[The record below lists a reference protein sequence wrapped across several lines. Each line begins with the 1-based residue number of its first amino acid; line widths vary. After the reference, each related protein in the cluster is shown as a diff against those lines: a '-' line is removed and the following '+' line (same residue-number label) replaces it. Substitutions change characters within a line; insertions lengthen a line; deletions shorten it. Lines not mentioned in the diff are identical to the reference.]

1 MTQVQG
7 RIEGEEWE
15 TIIPSSLTVVQARS
29 VLLDEGGL
37 PCCETDTTELAT
49 LNLDEDTNI
58 LTRSTETNP

>member
-1 MTQVQG
+1 MTTIEG

-29 VLLDEGGL
+29 VMLDEGGL
-37 PCCETDTTELAT
+37 PCCEADASELAA
-49 LNLDEDTNI
+49 LNLDEDSTV